1 MAIGL
6 FPLWA
11 IVNNAIM
18 YPCVQV
24 TVWSYIFNY
33 FGFVPRSGIPGS
45 YSNSLFH
52 LLRDCQTFSTVAAQ
66 FTSPSAVY
74 ECSTFSAYLPRCIIV
89 CLFYCSHHHG
99 YEVGS
104 HCGFELHFPISDVEQ
119 LFICLL
125 TSRISSLEKCLFKS
139 FAHFLIRL
147 SACCWVVGILYIF
160 WILTPYQ
167 IYDLQIISPFH
178 GLPFTLLLVSFDA
191 QKFLI
196 LM

>member
-1 MAIGL
+1 MYPILFIYHQLMAIGL

-104 HCGFELHFPISDVEQ
+104 HCGFELHFPNDK
-119 LFICLL
+119 L
-125 TSRISSLEKCLFKS
+125 
-139 FAHFLIRL
+139 
-147 SACCWVVGILYIF
+147 CW
-160 WILTPYQ
+160 P
-167 IYDLQIISPFH
+167 
-178 GLPFTLLLVSFDA
+178 SFDVLTDHLYNFFGEVSIWTLF
-191 QKFLI
+191 QLKKGYSLFVVEF
-196 LM
+196 